1 MIPDSTNVR
10 VMADNIRKLK
20 TEVENAV
27 ELPSVETTDEGKVL
41 TVNSSGKWAALDLPP
56 YPVGNLDYSTNEQN
70 TGVKWIDGKDIF
82 FKTFT
87 GITGDSTGTYTIG
100 TLFDFDTIID
110 MLGTY
115 VVSDGAIY
123 NLQNIAIR
131 INSSGNINLTL
142 VTASLNSPF
151 RAIIYYTKTDPVP
164 GNREPDSIP
173 EEPET
178 KKSTK
183 RKTTKGEN

>member
-41 TVNSSGKWAALDLPP
+41 TVNSSGKWTALDLPP
-56 YPVGNLDYSTNEQN
+56 SIPKDYSTTEMA
-70 TGVKWIDGKDIF
+70 TGLKWVDGKEIYCKVLSATFPSDASAVVAGNIGLHETVIELAMLA
-82 FKTFT
+82 KTAAGT
-87 GITGDSTGTYTIG
+87 SYIITSGNNTVSSNGDVSTGTS
-100 TLFDFDTIID
+100 LS
-110 MLGTY
+110 
-115 VVSDGAIY
+115 V
-123 NLQNIAIR
+123 LQGR
-131 INSSGNINLTL
+131 
-142 VTASLNSPF
+142 PF
-151 RAIIYYTKTDPVP
+151 NMIVRYTKASPT
-164 GNREPDSIP
+164 REPDD
-173 EEPET
+173 EPET